1 MGQVVLGIDVS
12 KDKLDVALLDGQ
24 KLRHRQVSNDPTGY
38 ARLVA
43 WIRSVSSEQVH
54 VCLEATGQYGDGI
67 AAYLFQRG
75 YAVSVV
81 NPARI
86 KAYAESKLRRFKNDK
101 GDAELIAVY
110 CQKECPTLWSPPDD
124 SLRELQYLVR
134 HLEDLK
140 SMRQQERNRLQSGV
154 TSLRVKA
161 DLATHIAFLDEQIER
176 LGKDINRHI
185 DDHPELKRQ
194 KQLLRSI
201 PGIGDLTAAVLLG
214 EIRDIRSFQ
223 GARQLAAYAG
233 LVPEQRDSGTSV
245 HRKPRLAKRGN
256 AHLRKALYMPAI
268 VARKHNPLMKDLS
281 DRMLATG
288 HCAMAI
294 IGAIMRKLLH
304 LVYGVIKTGKM
315 FDPNHIQALSA

>member
-12 KDKLDVALLDGQ
+12 KDKLDVALLDGE

-38 ARLVA
+38 ARLLT
-43 WIRSVSSEQVH
+43 WIRSVSPEQVH
-54 VCLEATGQYGDGI
+54 ACLEATGQYGDGI
-67 AAYLFQRG
+67 AAYLFERG

-86 KAYAESKLRRFKNDK
+86 KAYGESKLRRFKNDK

-124 SLRELQYLVR
+124 SFRELQYLVR
-134 HLEDLK
+134 HLDDLK

-154 TSLRVKA
+154 TSLRVRT
-161 DLATHIAFLDEQIER
+161 DLETHIAFLDEQIER

-185 DDHPELKRQ
+185 DDHPELKQQ
-194 KQLLRSI
+194 KQLLQSI
-201 PGIGDLTAAVLLG
+201 PGIGELTAAVLMG

-256 AHLRKALYMPAI
+256 AHLRRALYMPAL
-268 VARKHNPLMKDLS
+268 VARRHNPLMRDLS

-304 LVYGVIKTGKM
+304 LAYGVIKTGKP
-315 FDPNHIQALSA
+315 FDPHHAQTLSA

>member
-24 KLRHRQVSNDPTGY
+24 KLRHRQVSNAPTGY